1 MSASRLVLR
10 FTGLCL
16 LACVPLQAQVN
27 TATLLGRVLDASGAA
42 VPKARVT
49 AKNTST
55 GLERSTSSDDAGAF
69 EIALLSI
76 GGYQVTVDMKGFSP
90 EVREGITLAAGDRL
104 RLDFSLNP
112 GQVTES
118 VTVSGTATLVN
129 TTSPELGTVIDSNK
143 VQGLPIANRNFT
155 TLVTLQPGVQSS
167 NVGGRN
173 SFNLN
178 GLTQWGLNL
187 TMDGTDASFI
197 ESPSF
202 GDPSARS
209 VLNTVSVDSIA
220 EFRVLSGTFSAE
232 TGRASGGAV
241 NIITKGGTNSFHGT
255 LFHYFRNDNLDA
267 RVPNSLRRDP
277 LAQNQFG
284 GNLGGPIA
292 RNKLFF
298 FGSFE
303 RVSRRVGQQITA
315 NVFTDALR
323 SRTPAVFSPFVS
335 VMPRPTESTSN
346 PDIGIHRRSD
356 QLKTDENLGN
366 VRVDWNTQK
375 MVTSGRYSINS
386 SVNSIPYLIPANRQN
401 FDIKNHVATVSNS
414 YSISP
419 RLLNELRL
427 GFNRWFIPRLNTT
440 YFGGFGEVVVSGL
453 YTASNFEGLL
463 RFATN
468 SFTVADNLSYRLGR
482 HSMKA
487 GFEIRNI
494 RAGRIQRQN
503 PIYTFNN
510 VNDFLA
516 NRLNNVRIIFGT
528 IGTEQRQLQN
538 GFFFQDDI
546 QLKPRLMLNLGVRY
560 EYYTVIREREGR
572 LFNVQS
578 DPFGPFRRRGEAIY
592 LPDRNNVNPRV
603 GLAWDTRGNQKTVL
617 RAGGGIYSS
626 PIIPYFIFDTA
637 TIDPRLPFAN
647 NATPLDVPGLAFP
660 LTGAIRQAVDNPND
674 AVSLGLA
681 PAVVGRRIIDPRMRD
696 NYSIM
701 WNLTLQQQLNN
712 NLVLQVGYIGNN
724 NSKAQNSRTL
734 NLIDPV
740 LRRRPN
746 PAIGEILYV
755 ESSGRR
761 NYNAFQ
767 LELKGRRLK
776 RLTSDVFYTYS
787 KSLTYGGDDC
797 CTGNNPDVMDF
808 DNVAASRAVAN
819 TDVRHQLTWA
829 LAYDLPGRTLWQG
842 SAANKLVSGWSI
854 QNITRIRSG
863 RAVNITTGTD
873 VRGNGFAGSQ
883 RPNYVGGDIYFAG
896 RSPNQW
902 LNRAAFAPPP
912 AGQYGNLG
920 RNIARGPAAYQFDVS
935 FLKNTTLWREHSLQ
949 FRAEIFNLPNTP
961 IWDNPVSALNNPN
974 FGRLLTGVAASQRQ
988 VQLSLRYQF

>member
-1 MSASRLVLR
+1 MKKFRPVVQTFQILL
-10 FTGLCL
+10 LCF
-16 LACVPLQAQVN
+16 VPLKAQVN
-27 TATLLGRVLDASGAA
+27 TATILGRVLDASGAT
-42 VPKARVT
+42 VPNAKIT
-49 AKNTST
+49 AQNPST
-55 GLERSTSSDDAGAF
+55 GLERTVTSDETGSF
-69 EIALLSI
+69 EIGLLSI
-76 GGYQVTVDMKGFSP
+76 GGYKVTVEMQGFNS

-104 RLDFSLNP
+104 RLDVTLNP

-118 VTVSGTATLVN
+118 ITVSGTVTLVN
-129 TTSPELGTVIDSNK
+129 TTSPELGTVIDSQK
-143 VQGLPIANRNFT
+143 VQDLPIANRNFT

-241 NIITKGGTNSFHGT
+241 NIITKGGTNNFHGT
-255 LFHYFRNDNLDA
+255 LFHYLRNDTLDA
-267 RVPNSLRRDP
+267 RVPNSISRDP
-277 LAQNQFG
+277 LVQNQFG
-284 GNLGGPIA
+284 GNLGGPVL
-292 RNKLFF
+292 RNRLFF

-303 RVSRRVGQQITA
+303 RASRRVGQQITA

-323 SRTPAVFSPFVS
+323 SRTPSVYAPFIS
-335 VMPRPTESTSN
+335 VMPPPTEATAN
-346 PDIGIHRRSD
+346 PDIGLHRRSD

-366 VRVDWNTQK
+366 GRLDWNTEK
-375 MVTSGRYSINS
+375 MVTSVRYSINAS
-386 SVNSIPYLIPANRQN
+386 ANSIPYLIPANRQV
-401 FDIKNHVATVSNS
+401 FDITNHVATVSNTS
-414 YSISP
+414 TVSATM
-419 RLLNELRL
+419 LNELRL

-440 YFGGFGEVVVSGL
+440 YFGGFGEVIVSGL
-453 YTASNFEGLL
+453 YTATNFEGLL

-468 SFTVADNLSYRLGR
+468 SFTLADNFSFRSGR
-482 HSMKA
+482 HSFKT

-503 PIYTFNN
+503 PIYTYNN
-510 VNDFLA
+510 IADFLA
-516 NRLNNVRIIFGT
+516 NRVNNVRIIFGT

-538 GFFFQDDI
+538 GFFFQDDF
-546 QLKPRLMLNLGVRY
+546 QLAPRLMLNLGLRY
-560 EYYTVIREREGR
+560 EYYTVIHEREGR

-578 DPFGPFRRRGEAIY
+578 DPFGPFRGRGESIY
-592 LPDRNNVNPRV
+592 EPDRNNLNPRLGV
-603 GLAWDTRGNQKTVL
+603 AWDLSGNQKTVL

-637 TIDPRLPFAN
+637 TIDPRLPFAY
-647 NATPLDVPGLAFP
+647 NATPLDAPGLAFP
-660 LTGAIRQAVDNPND
+660 LSGAVRQAVDNPND
-674 AVSLGLA
+674 AIALGLA
-681 PAVVGRRIIDPRMRD
+681 PAVVGRRIIDPKMRD

-701 WNLTLQQQLNN
+701 WNLTIQQQLSNSF
-712 NLVLQVGYIGNN
+712 VLQLGYVGNN
-724 NSKAQNSRTL
+724 NVKAQNSRTL
-734 NLIDPV
+734 NLVDPV
-740 LRRRPN
+740 LRRRPD

-761 NYNAFQ
+761 NYHSFQ
-767 LELKGRRLK
+767 VQLRGRQTRG
-776 RLTSDVFYTYS
+776 LTSDVFYTFS

-808 DNVAASRAVAN
+808 ENVAASRGFAN
-819 TDVRHQLTWA
+819 TDIRHQLTWA
-829 LAYDLPGRTLWQG
+829 LSYELPGRNLWKG
-842 SAANKLVSGWSI
+842 SIANKLVGGWAI

-863 RAVNITTGTD
+863 RPVNITSGSD
-873 VRGNGFAGSQ
+873 IRGNGFAGSQ
-883 RPNYVGGDIYFAG
+883 RPNYTGGDIYAADKN
-896 RSPNQW
+896 PNAW
-902 LNRAAFAPPP
+902 LNRAAFAAPA

-935 FLKNTTLWREHSLQ
+935 FLKNTLLWSEHNLQ

-974 FGRLLTGVAASQRQ
+974 FGRILTGIAASQRQ